1 MPNRAADSAPIITE
15 PVATDT
21 SSTYTEGRVNGAA
34 QIIKKYALWSAGA
47 GLIPVPG
54 LDLAAIAGVQVK
66 MLSELCR
73 LYDVPFRRNRAKAVV
88 MGVLGST
95 GAQALAVGLPGT
107 AVKMVPIL
115 GSVIGAVTTPLFAGA
130 VTYGI
135 GNVLAPHFER
145 GGTLENL
152 NPSSEEA
159 QRAYREGF
167 DRGRRDIDARP
178 VTA

>member
-15 PVATDT
+15 HPADAAPILSEDRTA
-21 SSTYTEGRVNGAA
+21 GAV

-54 LDLAAIAGVQVK
+54 VDLAAIAGVQVK
-66 MLSELCR
+66 MLSELAR
-73 LYDVPFRRNRAKAVV
+73 LYDVPFRRNRAKAVIL
-88 MGVLGST
+88 GVLGST

-135 GNVLAPHFER
+135 GNVLVPHFER

-152 NPSSEEA
+152 NPTSPDV